1 VQSGSARTPLIIA
14 GVAAILTY
22 GLVGQH
28 GPIGFLKSI
37 GLMHG
42 DHTASAKVTIDTDDE
57 DAADRAQ
64 EKADRAQ
71 EKAERAREK
80 AEAALEKAKSTLA
93 SVPAIPPV
101 PPLPAIPPVPPVP
114 GNEIGG
120 TRTVAPFDRIELSDN
135 ADATITIGDTLSVN
149 VTAPD
154 SDAVKT
160 DVHDGKLVVSGRS
173 SGAHIVVTMPH
184 LVALEANGAAKIR
197 LTGLRDPIKIAAHG
211 PVKLTADGTVDSAE
225 LTMDGPSKLAL
236 KDLKTKD
243 MKITLNGMGD
253 AEVFATDTL
262 TAEVHGVGHVRYLGD
277 PHTQST
283 IHGMGS
289 VEKLQS

>member
-22 GLVGQH
+22 GIVGQH
-28 GPIGFLKSI
+28 GPIGFLKAI
-37 GLMHG
+37 GLTHG
-42 DHTASAKVTIDTDDE
+42 DHTASAKITVDTDDE

-64 EKADRAQ
+64 EKADRAR

-80 AEAALEKAKSTLA
+80 AELALEKAKDSVA
-93 SVPAIPPV
+93 SIPAVPPIPPI
-101 PPLPAIPPVPPVP
+101 PAIPPVPPVP
-114 GNEIGG
+114 GIDASQ
-120 TRTVAPFDRIELSDN
+120 TRSVAPFDRIELSNN
-135 ADATITIGDTLSVN
+135 ADATITIGDTLSVS

-154 SDAVKT
+154 SENVTT
-160 DVHDGKLVVSGRS
+160 DVHDGKLIVAGRS

-184 LVALEANGAAKIR
+184 LLALEANGAAKIR
-197 LTGLRDPIKIAAHG
+197 LKGLKDPIKITAHG
-211 PVKLTADGTVDSAE
+211 PVKLTADGAVDSAE
-225 LTMDGPSKLAL
+225 LTMDGPSKLSL
-236 KDLKTKD
+236 KELKTKD

-262 TAEVHGVGHVRYLGD
+262 TAEVRGVGHVRYLGD

-283 IHGMGS
+283 VHGLGS